1 MTRDTLIIMALCEDC
16 RNACKMKAPK
26 GSTLKCPNYKKI
38 PASWRK
44 INFATLRDQ
53 QTCKQERIMK
63 NETV

>member
-1 MTRDTLIIMALCEDC
+1 MALCEDC

-63 NETV
+63 ND